1 MDIEIFPYRIISA
14 DTTEKLLNG
23 IESLDDVRRTVIHGP
38 RLPPDDPDLD
48 PKYKDKREITVKG
61 KPIELKIRV
70 GRIFVDLTSESAIK
84 DIEKICNEVLPFGYD
99 INTSRSEYIR
109 KHKTVSDAIK
119 FGADEN
125 NLPDELIGMTDQ
137 TRQLAENLD
146 YIDYDEVE

>member
-1 MDIEIFPYRIISA
+1 MDIEIFPYRIIGA

-48 PKYKDKREITVKG
+48 PKYQDRREITVKG

-70 GRIFVDLTSESAIK
+70 GRIFVDLTSESAIAE
-84 DIEKICNEVLPFGYD
+84 IEEICNEVLPFGYD
-99 INTSRSEYIR
+99 INTNRTEYIR

-119 FGADEN
+119 YGVGDN

>member
-1 MDIEIFPYRIISA
+1 MDIEIFPYRIIGA

-23 IESLDDVRRTVIHGP
+23 IECLDDVKRTVIHGP
-38 RLPPDDPDLD
+38 RLPPDDPDLN
-48 PKYKDKREITVKG
+48 PKYKDRREITVKG

-70 GRIFVDLTSESAIK
+70 GRIFVELTSESAIK
-84 DIEKICNEVLPFGYD
+84 EVEKICDDVLPFGYD
-99 INTSRSEYIR
+99 INTSRTEYIR

-119 FGADEN
+119 YGVGED

>member
-1 MDIEIFPYRIISA
+1 MDIEIFPYRIIGA

-23 IESLDDVRRTVIHGP
+23 IESLDDVKRTVIHGP
-38 RLPPDDPDLD
+38 RLPPDVPDLN
-48 PKYKDKREITVKG
+48 PKYKDRREITVKG

-70 GRIFVDLTSESAIK
+70 GRIFVELTSESAIK
-84 DIEKICNEVLPFGYD
+84 EVEKICDDVLPFGYD
-99 INTSRSEYIR
+99 INTSRTEYIR

-119 FGADEN
+119 YGVGED

>member
-119 FGADEN
+119 FGADDN